1 MQKFFRILPKPRIG
15 SYFLQSFLCSV
26 DRHMML
32 SRKNAKALDVVG
44 MLMGND
50 HSVQLRAL
58 ESDIIQALFYTL
70 IAYSG
75 VHQNM
80 GLIGTYI
87 NAVSAAAA
95 GNAY

>member
-1 MQKFFRILPKPRIG
+1 MFSG
-15 SYFLQSFLCSV
+15 E
-26 DRHMML
+26 
-32 SRKNAKALDVVG
+32 NAQTLDMVR

-75 VHQNM
+75 VYQNM
-80 GLIGTYI
+80 GLIGAYI